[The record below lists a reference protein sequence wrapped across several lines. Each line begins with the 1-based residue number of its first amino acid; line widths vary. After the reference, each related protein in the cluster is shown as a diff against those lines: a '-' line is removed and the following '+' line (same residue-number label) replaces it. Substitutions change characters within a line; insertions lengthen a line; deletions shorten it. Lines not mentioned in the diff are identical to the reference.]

1 MLLILNDPAEVGGAI
16 PGYNEE
22 RCVTDRPNNPTMLA
36 CAFQMAGLR
45 VFDIRD
51 LSNPKEIAYWK
62 PGAVGTQFLPG
73 SLLWN
78 ATADRT
84 MDRVAGY
91 PRFFIRNPG
100 HGKDNDNGN
109 RAGKD
114 NDNDNGNK
122 AGKGNGKRAQLEL
135 WIVGADNGFQI
146 LRFEDHFQKANHD
159 LLDDALANE

>member
-1 MLLILNDPAEVGGAI
+1 
-16 PGYNEE
+16 
-22 RCVTDRPNNPTMLA
+22 
-36 CAFQMAGLR
+36 MAGLR

-78 ATADRT
+78 ATANRT

-100 HGKDNDNGN
+100 NGK
-109 RAGKD
+109 A
-114 NDNDNGNK
+114 
-122 AGKGNGKRAQLEL
+122 KGNGNGAGTGNGNGAQLEL
-135 WIVGADNGFQI
+135 WTVGADNGFQI
-146 LRFEDHFQKANHD
+146 LRFEDHFHNANQD
-159 LLDDALANE
+159 LLKDALGNE